1 MHFSALLASL
11 ALTPLVSAHFQLLY
25 PAARGYDEDTLATYA
40 PSSSSTIRI
49 QLTFSLSS
57 YPCGGQNTVQNSN
70 RTLFSTSSSPIQLNM
85 EHPEAKVEVLIAF
98 GNNPTGN
105 DFTRVL
111 VPTVQE
117 VGPQSFC
124 LGDVVIGNSTLSQAG
139 MNATILVM
147 TNGDPSGGLYNV
159 SGVVLW
165 TMSDKTMEANV
176 RYSAP
181 TLHSPLLP

>member
-1 MHFSALLASL
+1 MRHFAYH
-11 ALTPLVSAHFQLLY
+11 LTP
-25 PAARGYDEDTLATYA
+25 AT
-40 PSSSSTIRI
+40 PTNLI
-49 QLTFSLSS
+49 LPLS

-70 RTLFSTSSSPIQLNM
+70 RTLFSTASSPIQLNM

-98 GNNPTGN
+98 GNNPTGD

-117 VGPQSFC
+117 VGPRSFC
-124 LGDVVIGNSTLSQAG
+124 LGDVVVGNSSLSQAG

-159 SGVVLW
+159 SLVVL
-165 TMSDKTMEANV
+165 SGGV
-176 RYSAP
+176 GG
-181 TLHSPLLP
+181 